1 MGYRP
6 YLLFYVVFFA
16 ENWACMAN
24 IGIVKFMT
32 ALQGLTHIVL
42 LNNNGLKITIL
53 FGGRV

>member
-24 IGIVKFMT
+24 LWTVKFLT

-42 LNNNGLKITIL
+42 LNNN
-53 FGGRV
+53 